1 MKSQEELKENIVA
14 LINLWFNDYNDDSD
28 DVLSNNIIDLFDLQN
43 AKLVEENERYK
54 DFHDNWF
61 NVATDYLKLK
71 EENERLNKVN
81 LIKNNLTDELSVLST
96 KYAVEISE
104 LQSELTQAKER
115 IEGLTKERDGYKS
128 SMLSSERFRIIDAS
142 SHIDESNLL
151 REKIKQLEQ
160 WKSEAI
166 FVSGQWDKVLEW
178 GQNHPNGKVGDN
190 LPEFVLNQLQSLE
203 SKCKGLEEKQIGFA
217 EWLMEKGYL
226 PLLRKITK
234 EKVRFRIDELYAIYS
249 QTLLNG

>member
-43 AKLVEENERYK
+43 AKLVEENESLCK
-54 DFHDNWF
+54 KLI
-61 NVATDYLKLK
+61 DYSSDSTGLAH
-71 EENERLNKVN
+71 KV
-81 LIKNNLTDELSVLST
+81 EQ
-96 KYAVEISE
+96 

-115 IEGLTKERDGYKS
+115 IE
-128 SMLSSERFRIIDAS
+128 
-142 SHIDESNLL
+142 
-151 REKIKQLEQ
+151 
-160 WKSEAI
+160 
-166 FVSGQWDKVLEW
+166 
-178 GQNHPNGKVGDN
+178 
-190 LPEFVLNQLQSLE
+190 
-203 SKCKGLEEKQIGFA
+203 GLEEKQIGFA

>member
-71 EENERLNKVN
+71 EENKE
-81 LIKNNLTDELSVLST
+81 LIQTNNDFHSRINHDREFKEVL
-96 KYAVEISE
+96 K
-104 LQSELTQAKER
+104 SELTQAKER
-115 IEGLTKERDGYKS
+115 IE
-128 SMLSSERFRIIDAS
+128 
-142 SHIDESNLL
+142 
-151 REKIKQLEQ
+151 
-160 WKSEAI
+160 
-166 FVSGQWDKVLEW
+166 
-178 GQNHPNGKVGDN
+178 
-190 LPEFVLNQLQSLE
+190 
-203 SKCKGLEEKQIGFA
+203 GLEEKQIGFA